1 MSDLPIAM
9 IVVLTRTAT
18 RFNIKAQGRAAHL
31 GYLSPPCS
39 NTPNGV
45 SHRSQV
51 WCGTPFGVGGVPVD
65 CEPSVR
71 CATLG
76 NVSPNG
82 CLDSQTFEPNPQLS
96 DTFWA
101 GRVRVLA

>member
-45 SHRSQV
+45 SHPSQV
-51 WCGTPFGVGGVPVD
+51 CCGTPFGVQGVSLTVNPA
-65 CEPSVR
+65 
-71 CATLG
+71 CAARRWALMFNTFG
-76 NVSPNG
+76 VGCPNVSRNG
-82 CLDSQTFEPNPQLS
+82 QPR
-96 DTFWA
+96 FWTIHYQP
-101 GRVRVLA
+101 RV